1 MKKVL
6 VFGSRHWPD
15 CQPAKEYLSENNVKY
30 LYLDVSENMINLKRF
45 LKYRDDYDEFNSIK
59 ENGSIGLP
67 CIVIDDGEKIIFDYK
82 EFEV

>member
-59 ENGSIGLP
+59 EKGSIGLP